1 MIAGVFARQGVLE
14 IQERPEPTIINPDDV
29 LLEVEATGVCGTDL
43 HILSDPPGHPAT
55 PGTILG
61 HEIVARVADVGEKV
75 QGIKI
80 GQRVTVDANL
90 KCGLCRPCRK
100 GKQNHCE
107 NWTTIGIFR
116 DGGFAKYVVVPE
128 RALHPIADSVPLKD
142 AVWTELLSC
151 VIGSTDRI
159 SIQPGQTAVVI
170 GAGPAG
176 MLHALMFKA
185 AGAKAIIADVAPF
198 RLKLAQG
205 VGLIPI
211 NVKET
216 LLKDAVMDMTD
227 AWGADVVVDAVGSQ
241 FQTCLDIVATGGVV
255 SLFGM
260 NTHATPA
267 ISQNLVTRKEL
278 TVFGSYVGYY
288 VFPRSVAVLESAAIK
303 PSQLITHDLSVEKLP
318 EGIGAARRGEAMKVM
333 VRP

>member
-14 IQERPEPTIINPDDV
+14 IQDRPEPRLVNPDDV

-61 HEIVARVADVGEKV
+61 HEIVARVAEVGNEV
-75 QGIKI
+75 RGIKT

-128 RALHPIADSVPLKD
+128 RALHPIADSVPLED

-159 SIQPGQTAVVI
+159 SVQPGQTAVVI

-176 MLHALMFKA
+176 MLHAMMFKA
-185 AGAKAIIADVAPF
+185 AGAKAVIADVAGF
-198 RLKLAQG
+198 RLNLAQQ

-216 LLKDAVMDMTD
+216 SLRDAVMDMTD

-241 FQTCLDIVATGGVV
+241 FQTCLDIVATGGTV

-267 ISQNLVTRKEL
+267 IAQNLVTRKEL

-288 VFPRSVAVLESAAIK
+288 VFPRAIEVLESSSIK

-318 EGIGAARRGEAMKVM
+318 DGVVAARKGEAMKVM

>member
-75 QGIKI
+75 RGIKI
-80 GQRVTVDANL
+80 GQCVTVDANL

-116 DGGFAKYVVVPE
+116 DGGFAKYVVVPQ
-128 RALHPIADSVPLKD
+128 RALHPIADSVPLED

-159 SIQPGQTAVVI
+159 AVQPGQTAVVI

-176 MLHALMFKA
+176 MLHAMMFKA
-185 AGAKAIIADVAPF
+185 AGARALIADVAPF
-198 RLKLAQG
+198 RLNLAQQ

-216 LLKDAVMDMTD
+216 SLKEAVMDVTD

-241 FQTCLDIVATGGVV
+241 FQICLDIVATGGTV

-267 ISQNLVTRKEL
+267 IAQNLVTRKEL

-288 VFPRSVAVLESAAIK
+288 VFPRSIEVLESGAIK
-303 PSQLITHDLSVEKLP
+303 PSRLITHDLSVEKLP
-318 EGIGAARRGEAMKVM
+318 DGITAARNGEAMKVM